1 LYRTLNQYFRE
12 KYGHRIHKITISL
25 PFACPNKD
33 GSISSDGCIFC
44 REGSLPDGNDTKIP
58 VEKQIRA
65 GINKGKKRFGKKTL
79 FMAYFQTG
87 TNTYGSVKELKKIY
101 DPILNFKEVIGLD
114 VGTRPDCIDDEKV
127 NLLKSYSGSL
137 KEIWVE
143 LGLQSGNDKTLKAIN
158 RGHNAAEYARAAELV
173 KGAGLKLCAHMII
186 GIPGESRKDYINTIN
201 MIIKSGADA
210 VKIHPYHILKDT
222 KAGEEYLKKPYK
234 LLTLEE
240 YADALVECVKLMPA
254 GMVLMRF
261 HGEANENVL
270 LAPDY
275 CLPKKRDELKAVFEE
290 KLKKLR

>member
-1 LYRTLNQYFRE
+1 MYKTLNEYFRG

-44 REGSLPDGNDTKIP
+44 REGSLPDGNDSKIP

-65 GINKGKKRFGKKTL
+65 GINKGKKRFGKNTL

-87 TNTYGSVKELKKIY
+87 TNTYGNIKELKKIY
-101 DPILNFKEVIGLD
+101 DSILGFKEVIGLD
-114 VGTRPDCIDDEKV
+114 VGTRPDCIDAEKA
-127 NLLKSYSGSL
+127 NLLKSYTNNL

-143 LGLQSGNDKTLKAIN
+143 LGLQSASDKTLKAIN
-158 RGHNAAEYARAAELV
+158 RGHNASEYVRAAKLV

-186 GIPGESRKDYINTIN
+186 GINGEGKKDYLNTID

-210 VKIHPYHILKDT
+210 VKIHPYHILKGT
-222 KAGEEYLKKPYK
+222 KAGEEYLNKPYK
-234 LLTLEE
+234 LLTLDE
-240 YADALVECVKLMPA
+240 YAEALAECVKLMPSE
-254 GMVLMRF
+254 MVLMRF

-275 CLPKKRDELKAVFEE
+275 CLPKKRDELKELLIGKIGRE
-290 KLKKLR
+290 